1 MEGPVKGRYF
11 CFTPQLDQ
19 RELPGPDLATG
30 STPPTSHT
38 ALSLRL
44 KNALFSKLKPLHSQT
59 YVYACSHEQLVRQMY
74 KSFLCQAQKGGQV
87 ITFTWLLEYPYVCG
101 DSWSLSFVDN
111 VRDTNTGLDSETTSS
126 PLLSDVVTLEKNR
139 EAG

>member
-1 MEGPVKGRYF
+1 
-11 CFTPQLDQ
+11 
-19 RELPGPDLATG
+19 
-30 STPPTSHT
+30 
-38 ALSLRL
+38 
-44 KNALFSKLKPLHSQT
+44 
-59 YVYACSHEQLVRQMY
+59 MY
-74 KSFLCQAQKGGQV
+74 KSFLCQAQKGWQV